1 MYLTKLTIFMTRKE
15 LKAKVPHGSAK
26 EIAAKAGVNRIT
38 VSNWLNGKSDNPL
51 VEIAVLELVAE
62 LEEKKNA
69 LYARLSPKE
78 S

>member
-1 MYLTKLTIFMTRKE
+1 MKRDE
-15 LKAKVPHGSAK
+15 LKAKLPHGAVNQ
-26 EIAAKAGVNRIT
+26 IAAKANVNRIT
-38 VSNWLNGKSDNPL
+38 VYNWLNGKSDNPL

-69 LYARLSPKE
+69 LYARINPKQ